1 MTKYVEQS
9 LEKLEFL
16 EFKASLQKQLIESA
30 QDDEAREQYQSV
42 LDKANGEIRD
52 IQQRIGDEKRSLA
65 SAET

>member
-42 LDKANGEIRD
+42 LDKANQEIRD

>member
-30 QDDEAREQYQSV
+30 QDDVSREQYQVV
-42 LDKANGEIRD
+42 LDEANLEIRD
-52 IQQRIGDEKRSLA
+52 IQQRIGDEKRGLA